1 MTNREW
7 LATLSDKELALF
19 LTTGVPIIPTERDRC
34 TYLQCTLAIS
44 DLKWR
49 FIQST
54 TGVEQWL
61 SSPQE
66 FVIDKTIMEG
76 R

>member
-19 LTTGVPIIPTERDRC
+19 LTTGVPIIAVEHGRC
-34 TYLQCTLAIS
+34 AQLQCTLSIS

-49 FIQST
+49 FAQST
-54 TGVEQWL
+54 TGIEQWFN
-61 SSPQE
+61 SPQE
-66 FVIDKTIMEG
+66 FIIDKTIMEG